1 MYSGSWC
8 LRFDVSLRHKVNRE
22 PLSAAER
29 LPKATRFFARLRRRL
44 RKGKWAKTHAKAP
57 TSSSSASSSSSGGS
71 SSSRSGGGGGAAS
84 EEQRQRSRRQHRG
97 RDGAVVVAAQGSHGL
112 AMDCGLCALKN
123 VTVDRDIN
131 GNAAFDV
138 ALALQSELEAQ
149 ELQSGAS
156 SGVRHFEVVV
166 GNLSGKAI
174 RAIARKNDYALYR
187 LARSD
192 GECGFARALVEHMC
206 ILARERLCGV
216 IWRIGPG
223 VDGVAASHGHWVC
236 TSYIYGAG
244 DCSKHRWV
252 FMDSAGG
259 SSRDMPLSELMAV
272 LDGAE
277 MEQKEFS
284 AVIDLR

>member
-1 MYSGSWC
+1 M
-8 LRFDVSLRHKVNRE
+8 SLRHKVNRK

-57 TSSSSASSSSSGGS
+57 TNSSSASSSSSS
-71 SSSRSGGGGGAAS
+71 SSSGGGGGAAS

-156 SGVRHFEVVV
+156 SGVRHFEVGV

-174 RAIARKNDYALYR
+174 RAIARRNDYALYR

-192 GECGFARALVEHMC
+192 GECGFVRALVEHMC

-236 TSYIYGAG
+236 ASYIYGAG
-244 DCSKHRWV
+244 DWSKHRWV
-252 FMDSAGG
+252 FKNSVGS

-277 MEQKEFS
+277 KEQKEFS